1 METRARPRGVRRRR
15 RGRLGRVRPRAAS
28 RGEIRA
34 HLATHVET
42 ASSTL
47 GLRANCEKNEER
59 RERNVRENEE
69 RRRRRRGVI
78 GTPRS
83 VRGGFKARERVCRR
97 AKTPF
102 QRSRRF
108 PDAYART
115 HFARLFACRRAK
127 TKKNIALIF
136 DAKAFRISPR
146 ARSRGAQKRARERGK
161 DVLRR
166 GRESAHLGGYVG
178 SSAT

>member
-1 METRARPRGVRRRR
+1 MVCHRAR
-15 RGRLGRVRPRAAS
+15 
-28 RGEIRA
+28 
-34 HLATHVET
+34 
-42 ASSTL
+42 
-47 GLRANCEKNEER
+47 
-59 RERNVRENEE
+59 
-69 RRRRRRGVI
+69 
-78 GTPRS
+78 
-83 VRGGFKARERVCRR
+83 
-97 AKTPF
+97 TPF
-102 QRSRRF
+102 QRSKRF
-108 PDAYART
+108 PDAPTRT
-115 HFARLFACRRAK
+115 HFARLFSCRRAK

>member
-69 RRRRRRGVI
+69 RRWRRRGVT
-78 GTPRS
+78 GTPRNA
-83 VRGGFKARERVCRR
+83 RGRFKARDRVCRR
-97 AKTPF
+97 ARAPF
-102 QRSRRF
+102 QRSGRF
-108 PDAYART
+108 PRRAHPDAFR
-115 HFARLFACRRAK
+115 RLFSCRRAK

-161 DVLRR
+161 DVLWRD
-166 GRESAHLGGYVG
+166 REGAHLGGYVG